1 MSRFLAF
8 SNKNHDLEPDLR
20 VEKFLNQLRSQKKIA
35 DWQVRQADEAL
46 RLYIHHFLDG
56 KISVLSPNVP
66 QERFP
71 DISKILGEIREAIRI
86 KHYSY
91 RTERSYLEWAERFID
106 YTSKMKKIDVR
117 AAGLDSGDVKDFLT
131 YLALTSLFAF
141 ISILI
146 FSIADTAFHENE
158 PVGYRPPDI
167 LFKRDSVTAPFTLLL
182 AKNGGE
188 EWTW

>member
-1 MSRFLAF
+1 VSRFLAF
-8 SNKNHDLEPDLR
+8 SNKNQDLEPDLR
-20 VEKFLNQLRSQKKIA
+20 LEKFLNQLRSQKKIA

-117 AAGLDSGDVKDFLT
+117 AAGLDSGDVKDFLS

-167 LFKRDSVTAPFTLLL
+167 LFKRDPVTAPFTLLL